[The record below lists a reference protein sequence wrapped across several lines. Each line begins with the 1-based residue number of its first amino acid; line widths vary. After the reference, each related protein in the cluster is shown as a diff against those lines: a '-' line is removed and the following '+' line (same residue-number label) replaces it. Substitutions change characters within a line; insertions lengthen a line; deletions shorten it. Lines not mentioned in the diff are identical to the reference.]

1 MIYRVRYD
9 ASVCSGNVRILKL
22 ETRTVEVSAE
32 DERGAYRAAREI
44 DPAFFRPRQVRCIG

>member
-22 ETRTVEVSAE
+22 ETRTIEVSAE